1 MTRDKTLKCHA
12 CGWEGNTN
20 DLHCPIC
27 LKEGFQIVSHKEA
40 LVDELPTRGEINKVQ
55 LQGSARYVSEVIEE
69 DRSFGG
75 DE

>member
-40 LVDELPTRGEINKVQ
+40 LVDELPTRGEINKV
-55 LQGSARYVSEVIEE
+55 
-69 DRSFGG
+69 
-75 DE
+75 